1 MPQTDNYTA
10 ISVQALKRMP
20 AYLHYLKQLRSRGT
34 ETVSAAKTAAHFGF
48 SEIQVRKDFA
58 SISTVAGRPKQGFSV
73 EGLIDSIEE
82 YLGFRNTNEA
92 VIVGV
97 GSLGHALISYK
108 GFAAYGLK
116 IIAAF
121 DEDFGK
127 CESEVCGVTVLHAD
141 RISDF
146 CRRAHIHIGIITVP
160 ADAAQTV
167 CDRLVAG
174 GVKAIWNFA
183 PAHLSVPDTVIV
195 QNENMAGSLA
205 VLSKRLGD
213 MMKEEDI

>member
-20 AYLHYLKQLRSRGT
+20 AYLHYLKQLRSHGT
-34 ETVSAAKTAAHFGF
+34 EAVSAAKTAAHFGF

-116 IIAAF
+116 ITPLSMRTSANA
-121 DEDFGK
+121 
-127 CESEVCGVTVLHAD
+127 
-141 RISDF
+141 
-146 CRRAHIHIGIITVP
+146 
-160 ADAAQTV
+160 
-167 CDRLVAG
+167 
-174 GVKAIWNFA
+174 KARSA
-183 PAHLSVPDTVIV
+183 
-195 QNENMAGSLA
+195 E
-205 VLSKRLGD
+205 
-213 MMKEEDI
+213 